1 MNHPS
6 SRLFP
11 TPTSQ
16 LQQPSIPSAPLA
28 FTISPNEPR
37 RAILPYIDMISI
49 VSAPSAISPP
59 GPLYYDARPP
69 GAMSYYPDQNTTR
82 LSGSSSSSH
91 VWDKRTSDPAVWAT
105 TSSSALNTPVRVP
118 RKDPLAGWSPASSTS
133 SSTIT
138 TATAATSPGISAQPL
153 QVLPPIQIDVTPV
166 PKTDYS
172 DDDRPRLPSLSA
184 TVSQPRFGP
193 TPQPLSQ
200 LSTPP
205 VPVAEIPPQAHM
217 SHTESIERARAVTEY
232 RRGIERVQENS
243 SHIYH
248 FVARH
253 SPPPPSGSPVPYPGQ
268 SPPLSMIE
276 EILRRARENVRFL
289 QAWRDAT
296 EASELRRRATATAT
310 RNSVERA
317 QYADEEDKTERGIS
331 VGIVRTSRGST
342 PPPSKKRL
350 RGIQPSR
357 CHQCGISETPEWRRG
372 PDGARTLCNACG
384 LHHAKL
390 IKKRGILTA
399 AAVANSINV
408 STSAQSI
415 PDGVVM
421 PTAMSVND
429 ETLGY
434 STRHWQ

>member
-1 MNHPS
+1 MNNPS

-16 LQQPSIPSAPLA
+16 VQQSYPPLA
-28 FTISPNEPR
+28 FTASPNVPR
-37 RAILPYIDMISI
+37 RAVLPYVDMISI
-49 VSAPSAISPP
+49 VSAPSAIPPP
-59 GPLYYDARPP
+59 GPLYYEARPH
-69 GAMSYYPDQNTTR
+69 GALSYYSDQSTTR

-91 VWDKRTSDPAVWAT
+91 VWDTRTTDPAVWAT
-105 TSSSALNTPVRVP
+105 TSSSTLSTPVRVP
-118 RKDPLAGWSPASSTS
+118 RKDPLAGWSPASSTA

-138 TATAATSPGISAQPL
+138 TATAATSPGISAQPPR
-153 QVLPPIQIDVTPV
+153 VLPPIQIDVAPV
-166 PKTDYS
+166 PVTDHS

-184 TVSQPRFGP
+184 TVSQPRLFGP

-205 VPVAEIPPQAHM
+205 VPVAEIPPQPLM
-217 SHTESIERARAVTEY
+217 SHTESIERARAVAEY
-232 RRGIERVQENS
+232 RRDIERVQENS

-248 FVARH
+248 FVGRH
-253 SPPPPSGSPVPYPGQ
+253 SPPPPSGSEAPYSGQ
-268 SPPLSMIE
+268 KPPLSMIDD
-276 EILRRARENVRFL
+276 ILRRARENVRFL

-296 EASELRRRATATAT
+296 EASELQRRATATAA

-331 VGIVRTSRGST
+331 VGIVQTSRGST
-342 PPPSKKRL
+342 PPPSKKRA

-357 CHQCGISETPEWRRG
+357 CHQCGISDTPEWRRG

-390 IKKRGILTA
+390 IKKRGILA
-399 AAVANSINV
+399 AAGVANSQNT
-408 STSAQSI
+408 STSATSFSG
-415 PDGVVM
+415 GVVM
-421 PTAMSVND
+421 PTAMSLND
-429 ETLGY
+429 EARAY
-434 STRHWQ
+434 SAHNWQ